1 MDRVVQLG
9 QAALAA
15 PFAGFGDFEA
25 YPDTAHKA
33 GIYCSRII
41 RYHPLLDGNKRT
53 GYDVMREF
61 LERNGYEFVH
71 PVDLLDTAKVIDELA
86 ASRITEAQFCAWV
99 SGIGAALTRTAIE
112 WLRDSGMSVAMVE
125 TGGDPDHL
133 PARRTYESTGFTPL
147 AGCAS

>member
-1 MDRVVQLG
+1 MERIELGDFLLIAEIHTGIRAEQLARMNRVVQLG

-41 RYHPLLDGNKRT
+41 RYHPLPNGNKRT

-61 LERNGYEFVH
+61 LERNGYEFIH

-99 SGIGAALTRTAIE
+99 SGSLS
-112 WLRDSGMSVAMVE
+112 D
-125 TGGDPDHL
+125 
-133 PARRTYESTGFTPL
+133 
-147 AGCAS
+147 

>member
-1 MDRVVQLG
+1 MERIELVDFLLIAEIHTGIRAEQLARMDRVVQLG

-99 SGIGAALTRTAIE
+99 SGSLS
-112 WLRDSGMSVAMVE
+112 D
-125 TGGDPDHL
+125 
-133 PARRTYESTGFTPL
+133 
-147 AGCAS
+147 

>member
-1 MDRVVQLG
+1 MERIELVDFLLIAEIHTGIRAEQLARMDRVVQLG

-25 YPDTAHKA
+25 YPDRAHKA

-41 RYHPLLDGNKRT
+41 RYHPLPNGNKRT

-61 LERNGYEFVH
+61 LERNGYELVH

-99 SGIGAALTRTAIE
+99 SGSL
-112 WLRDSGMSVAMVE
+112 SN
-125 TGGDPDHL
+125 
-133 PARRTYESTGFTPL
+133 
-147 AGCAS
+147 

>member
-61 LERNGYEFVH
+61 LERNGYELVH

-99 SGIGAALTRTAIE
+99 SGSLS
-112 WLRDSGMSVAMVE
+112 D
-125 TGGDPDHL
+125 
-133 PARRTYESTGFTPL
+133 
-147 AGCAS
+147 

>member
-1 MDRVVQLG
+1 MERIELVDFLLIAEIHTGIRAEQLARMDRVVQLG

-61 LERNGYEFVH
+61 LERNGYELVH

-86 ASRITEAQFCAWV
+86 ASRITEAN
-99 SGIGAALTRTAIE
+99 
-112 WLRDSGMSVAMVE
+112 SVLGSQAV
-125 TGGDPDHL
+125 
-133 PARRTYESTGFTPL
+133 
-147 AGCAS
+147 